1 MVKKLGRGLDALIRK
16 SENPDSGS
24 ASLEIRHVDPHHITV
39 NRAQPRVHFDD
50 SALRELAASIRKEGI
65 LQPLVVRR
73 QETGGYELIAGERRL
88 RASLS
93 LDLAT
98 VPVIV
103 RDDATESLLELALIE
118 NIQRED
124 LNPIELAR
132 AYQALREQHQ
142 WTQNELAEHL
152 GKKRSSIANAM
163 RFLEL
168 PDRIQNALALGEI
181 TQGHAKVLLGLDEA
195 TQSEAFEAL
204 LVDDLSVREL
214 EDRVRPRAD
223 DVDAN
228 GDPSGSSSTP
238 STSGG
243 GPGAGGIAVPRSARP
258 GKAKSPQLAEEERVL
273 SESLGTKVEIKSNG
287 QRGRIAIEFYSPEDY
302 ERLKAILTRSPR
314 TGG

>member
-16 SENPDSGS
+16 SESPESGS
-24 ASLEIRHVDPHHITV
+24 AGLEIRHVDPHHIAV

-73 QETGGYELIAGERRL
+73 QESGGYELIAGERRL

-132 AYQALREQHQ
+132 AYQALRNQHQ

-168 PDRIQNALALGEI
+168 PERIQNALALGEI
-181 TQGHAKVLLGLDEA
+181 SQGHAKVLLGLDEA
-195 TQSEAFEAL
+195 TQSDAFEAL

-214 EDRVRPRAD
+214 EDRVRPRPD
-223 DVDAN
+223 DVDATGAA
-228 GDPSGSSSTP
+228 GDGH
-238 STSGG
+238 SGG
-243 GPGAGGIAVPRSARP
+243 GGSVPRSARP
-258 GKAKSPQLAEEERVL
+258 GKSKPPQLAEEERVL
-273 SESLGTKVEIKSNG
+273 CESLGTKVEIRSNG
-287 QRGRIAIEFYSPEDY
+287 QRGKISIEFYSPEDY
-302 ERLKAILTRSPR
+302 DRLKAILTRNPR
-314 TGG
+314 HGG